1 MSSKHYNIDY
11 LEETGRF
18 LKTLKEYSYNP
29 FTNISEGTVIDLGC
43 GTGMDVSNLGKL
55 LGDKV
60 TIVGID
66 HDETM
71 LNKGRSSYSDQANV
85 QFLQSEASTIPFE
98 TETIA
103 GLRAERLIQHL
114 KEPENTMLEMRRV
127 LKRGHPLAIIE
138 TDWASLTFYNEYL
151 PIEKK
156 IISFLT
162 DKKIN
167 NGIAAKK
174 LTAYMDSAGFKDIKI
189 EIFPFIIRTLKEANE
204 YLWIE
209 RMIDEAETEGFINQ
223 QEKEIFINAMHEAD
237 TKNYFVCSINVV
249 IVSSI
254 K

>member
-1 MSSKHYNIDY
+1 MSTKHYNTNY
-11 LEETGRF
+11 LEETGKF

-29 FTNISEGTVIDLGC
+29 FGDIKEGTIIDLGC
-43 GTGMDVSNLGKL
+43 GTGIDVSNLAKL

-60 TIVGID
+60 DVVGID
-66 HDETM
+66 HDEVM
-71 LNKGRSSYSDQANV
+71 LDKGRSSYSDQINV
-85 QFLQSEASTIPFE
+85 KFLKSEASTIPFE
-98 TETIA
+98 TESVE

-114 KEPENTMLEMRRV
+114 QEPENTMQEIRRV
-127 LKRGHPLAIIE
+127 LKTGRPLAIIE

-174 LTAYMDSAGFKDIKI
+174 LPAYMDAAGFKNIKI
-189 EIFPFIIRTLKEANE
+189 EIFSFIIHTLKEANE

-209 RMIDEAETEGFINQ
+209 RMIDEAVTEKFITKA
-223 QEKEIFINAMHEAD
+223 EKETFVGAMQEAD
-237 TKNYFVCSINVV
+237 TKNYFACAINVV
-249 IVSSI
+249 IVSSV